1 MNIVEICGIAVI
13 GLTAV
18 MVLRTIRPEYAMLAG
33 ILTGLI
39 LLAAAVLELSSV
51 IGYIQDM
58 TDSTG
63 FSLYSSVIL
72 KSLGIGI
79 LAQTTA
85 DICRDSGETA
95 IASKVEFAA
104 KIISKQR
111 FSYFFCLAGIN
122 LLQCFWCR
130 KSKVKL

>member
-63 FSLYSSVIL
+63 FSL
-72 KSLGIGI
+72 
-79 LAQTTA
+79 
-85 DICRDSGETA
+85 
-95 IASKVEFAA
+95 
-104 KIISKQR
+104 
-111 FSYFFCLAGIN
+111 
-122 LLQCFWCR
+122 
-130 KSKVKL
+130 

>member
-13 GLTAV
+13 GLTAI

-104 KIISKQR
+104 KIIILLLAIPILKTLLELIAD
-111 FSYFFCLAGIN
+111 FLAG
-122 LLQCFWCR
+122 
-130 KSKVKL
+130 

>member
-18 MVLRTIRPEYAMLAG
+18 MILRTIRPEYAMLAG

-104 KIISKQR
+104 KIIILLLAIPILKTLLELIAD
-111 FSYFFCLAGIN
+111 FLAG
-122 LLQCFWCR
+122 
-130 KSKVKL
+130 

>member
-13 GLTAV
+13 GLTAI

-39 LLAAAVLELSSV
+39 LLAAAVLESSSV

-104 KIISKQR
+104 KIIILLLAIPILKTLLELIAD
-111 FSYFFCLAGIN
+111 FLAG
-122 LLQCFWCR
+122 
-130 KSKVKL
+130 

>member
-39 LLAAAVLELSSV
+39 LFAAAVLELSSV

-104 KIISKQR
+104 KIIILLLAIPILKTLLELIAD
-111 FSYFFCLAGIN
+111 FLAG
-122 LLQCFWCR
+122 
-130 KSKVKL
+130 

>member
-95 IASKVEFAA
+95 IASNVEFDAE
-104 KIISKQR
+104 INTLL
-111 FSYFFCLAGIN
+111 LAIPIVQTLVELSAGF
-122 LLQCFWCR
+122 LDGL
-130 KSKVKL
+130 

>member
-1 MNIVEICGIAVI
+1 
-13 GLTAV
+13 
-18 MVLRTIRPEYAMLAG
+18 
-33 ILTGLI
+33 
-39 LLAAAVLELSSV
+39 
-51 IGYIQDM
+51 M

-104 KIISKQR
+104 KIIILLLAIPILKTLLELIAD
-111 FSYFFCLAGIN
+111 FLAG
-122 LLQCFWCR
+122 
-130 KSKVKL
+130 

>member
-58 TDSTG
+58 TDNTG

-104 KIISKQR
+104 KIIILLLAIPILKTLLELIAD
-111 FSYFFCLAGIN
+111 FLAG
-122 LLQCFWCR
+122 
-130 KSKVKL
+130 

>member
-1 MNIVEICGIAVI
+1 MNIFEICGIAVI

-18 MVLRTIRPEYAMLAG
+18 VILRGLRPEYAIVAG
-33 ILTGLI
+33 IITGLI
-39 LLAAAVLELSSV
+39 LLGASVLAFSSV
-51 IGYIQDM
+51 LGYIQDI
-58 TDSTG
+58 TDNPG

-85 DICRDSGETA
+85 DICRDCGEAA

-104 KIISKQR
+104 KIVILL
-111 FSYFFCLAGIN
+111 LAIPILKT
-122 LLQCFWCR
+122 LLELITGF
-130 KSKVKL
+130 LG

>member
-1 MNIVEICGIAVI
+1 MNIFEICGIAVI

-18 MVLRTIRPEYAMLAG
+18 VILRGLRPEYAIAAG
-33 ILTGLI
+33 VITGLI
-39 LLAAAVLELSSV
+39 LLGTAVLEFSSV
-51 IGYIQDM
+51 VRYIEEI
-58 TDSTG
+58 TDKTG

-85 DICRDSGETA
+85 DVCRDSGEAA

-104 KIISKQR
+104 KIIILL
-111 FSYFFCLAGIN
+111 LAIPILKT
-122 LLQCFWCR
+122 LLELVAGF
-130 KSKVKL
+130 LG

>member
-13 GLTAV
+13 GLTAI

-104 KIISKQR
+104 KIIILL
-111 FSYFFCLAGIN
+111 LAITILKT
-122 LLQCFWCR
+122 LLELIADFL
-130 KSKVKL
+130 VG

>member
-1 MNIVEICGIAVI
+1 MSIFEVCGIAVI

-18 MVLRTIRPEYAMLAG
+18 VILRGLRPEYAIVAG
-33 ILTGLI
+33 VITGLI
-39 LLAAAVLELSSV
+39 LLTAAVMEFSSV
-51 IGYIQDM
+51 IGYIQDI
-58 TDSTG
+58 TDKTG

-85 DICRDSGETA
+85 DICRDSGEAA

-104 KIISKQR
+104 KIIILL
-111 FSYFFCLAGIN
+111 LAIPILKT
-122 LLQCFWCR
+122 LLELVAGF
-130 KSKVKL
+130 LG

>member
-104 KIISKQR
+104 KIIILLLAIPILKTLLELIAD
-111 FSYFFCLAGIN
+111 FLAG
-122 LLQCFWCR
+122 
-130 KSKVKL
+130 